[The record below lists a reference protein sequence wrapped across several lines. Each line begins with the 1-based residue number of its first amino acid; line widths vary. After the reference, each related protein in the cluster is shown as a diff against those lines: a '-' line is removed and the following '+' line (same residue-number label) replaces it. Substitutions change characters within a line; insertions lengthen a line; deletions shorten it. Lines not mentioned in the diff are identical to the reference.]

1 MEHVLLEQIWQHWTF
16 TPALYKPSNVLWL
29 SYRTFSTLYT
39 PYSGKTTGSVKGVMR
54 TQECGKDPGGRRG
67 KQQAMLTT
75 CPFIPENHLSSFL

>member
-1 MEHVLLEQIWQHWTF
+1 MYCWNKYGSIGHLLQLYINHLMFFGLARELSPHCTRLTRGKLQGVL
-16 TPALYKPSNVLWL
+16 
-29 SYRTFSTLYT
+29 
-39 PYSGKTTGSVKGVMR
+39 KGVMR